1 MFSDMKGLFVKDATK
16 RPISKVYIN
25 PRERVKK

>member
-1 MFSDMKGLFVKDATK
+1 MFSDISGLFVKDATK
-16 RPISKVYIN
+16 RPISEVYIN